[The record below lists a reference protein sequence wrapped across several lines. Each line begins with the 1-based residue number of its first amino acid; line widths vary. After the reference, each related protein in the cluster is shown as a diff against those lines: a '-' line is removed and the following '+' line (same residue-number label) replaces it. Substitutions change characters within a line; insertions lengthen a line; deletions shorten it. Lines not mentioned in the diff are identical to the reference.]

1 MVAYKAMTHDR
12 SRRMIGAAVA
22 IGLTG
27 IFISSS
33 ALAAPAKPGVRAVT
47 PPAAST
53 PAAPTTE
60 DLEAQVRD
68 LKQQL
73 ANLKAQQDD
82 MLRMLGQLTDLANGK
97 QPAPDPTPVIP
108 VVPFLSVKGLPVE
121 GPSNAKVVMVEFTDF
136 ECQYCGEFA
145 RNTYPQIFDNYIKYG
160 KIRYIYHGMP
170 LSIHPHAVQA
180 AEAAQCA
187 GDQGKFWEMHDSL
200 FANQGALEERD
211 FLGRAQALGMDVNK
225 FSQCMLADKY
235 ADGLKAVESE
245 WEKKGI
251 TGTPAFLIGTM
262 QADGTVKVDY
272 SISGATTYDVYQK
285 DLDAEL
291 AKG

>member
-1 MVAYKAMTHDR
+1 MVAYKAMTHNR
-12 SRRMIGAAVA
+12 SRLLTGAVA
-22 IGLTG
+22 MGLTLVLG
-27 IFISSS
+27 ASSVF
-33 ALAAPAKPGVRAVT
+33 AAPAKPAIRAVT
-47 PPAAST
+47 PAAST
-53 PAAPTTE
+53 PAQPTTAQ
-60 DLEAQVRD
+60 LEAQVAE

-73 ANLKAQQDD
+73 SNLKAQQDD
-82 MLRMLGQLTDLANGK
+82 MVRMLGQLTDLANGK

-108 VVPFLSVKGLPVE
+108 VVPFLSVAGLPVE

-145 RNTYPQIFDNYIKYG
+145 RSTYPKIYDNYIKYG

-211 FLGRAQALGMDVNK
+211 FLGRAQALGLDVNK

-235 ADGLKAVESE
+235 AAGLKAVEAE

-272 SISGATTYDVYQK
+272 SIGGATTYDVYQK